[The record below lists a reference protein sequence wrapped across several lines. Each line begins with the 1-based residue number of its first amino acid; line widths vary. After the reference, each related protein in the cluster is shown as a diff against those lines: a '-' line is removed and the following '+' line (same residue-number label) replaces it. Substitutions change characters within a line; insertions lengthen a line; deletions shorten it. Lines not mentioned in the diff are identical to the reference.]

1 MGSPWN
7 ERRMEADG
15 QGMDRLGTPPTKPG
29 LEASE
34 LDLLRRAP
42 DYDAEEMA
50 TVRPNGGWPA
60 SEAQAGASLAETRPI
75 AKPAAPSWLP
85 PNRIE
90 PPVQRAAPV
99 EVTPAAAGPMA
110 VAAGTAVE
118 AVQPRFPEERTMALM
133 AEDLLGRPLDERAP
147 SMTAPIQATGV
158 HASAWTARP
167 ATRSA
172 DIWDA
177 AMPLVAEG

>member
-7 ERRMEADG
+7 ERRTEDDEH
-15 QGMDRLGTPPTKPG
+15 GMDRLGTPETKRG

-34 LDLLRRAP
+34 LDLLRGAP

-50 TVRPNGGWPA
+50 SVRPSGGWPA
-60 SEAQAGASLAETRPI
+60 SLAPAGAPLAAAGPI
-75 AKPAAPSWLP
+75 AKPAPPSWLP

-90 PPVQRAAPV
+90 PPGKRGAPV
-99 EVTPAAAGPMA
+99 EVAPAAVAPMG
-110 VAAGTAVE
+110 VAPGAAVE

-133 AEDLLGRPLDERAP
+133 AEDLLGRPLDERVP
-147 SMTAPIQATGV
+147 SITAPV
-158 HASAWTARP
+158 HPPGALLSASMVRP
-167 ATRSA
+167 ATGGP